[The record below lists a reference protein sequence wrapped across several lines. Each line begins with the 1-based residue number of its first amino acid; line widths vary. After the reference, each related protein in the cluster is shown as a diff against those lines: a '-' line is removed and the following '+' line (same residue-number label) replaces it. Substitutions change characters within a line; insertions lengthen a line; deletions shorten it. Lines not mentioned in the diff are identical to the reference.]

1 MNRHRTAGLVAC
13 GATLIALTFVGLL
26 FQSEDRLDRFLI
38 VAALQSGV
46 YAIAVWL
53 VWKGGLSGGIVA
65 GIVALAIVMR
75 VPVLLAPPY
84 LSADVYR
91 YVWDGRVAA
100 AGFNPYRY
108 APAGPE
114 LAALRDPVIYPQVAS
129 KNAPTIYPPMTEA
142 VFFAVTRVSESV
154 RAMKIAMVIFD
165 LITLMLLARLL
176 ALEGLPTARVL
187 VYAWHPLPV
196 WEFAGSGH
204 VDAVLIACTLAALWA
219 ARRRRVGL
227 AGVFLAAATLTKFYP
242 AILAPALYRRWD
254 WKMPAFFALTIAVA
268 YSPFL
273 SAGSQIL
280 GFLPGYAGQEGFDA
294 AGAGFYLLGLLRRL
308 PALGGLS
315 TRAYEIGAIAALA
328 ALSAGFV
335 LRRDP
340 DRRPYAMAAMAA
352 TVFML
357 LVSPHYPWYFS
368 WLTVFVCFAR
378 SFALLWLTNA
388 CVLLYLITDYV
399 FLPSGQALAIQS
411 MIYGPFAAWAL
422 VDLWY
427 YRRQVKPRS

>member
-1 MNRHRTAGLVAC
+1 VNRHRTAGLVAC
-13 GATLIALTFVGLL
+13 GTTLIGLTFVGLM
-26 FQSEDRLDRFLI
+26 FQSEDRLDCFLI
-38 VAALQSGV
+38 VTALHSGA

-53 VWKGGLSGGIVA
+53 VWKGGLSRGIVA

-91 YVWDGRVAA
+91 YVWDGRVEA

-108 APAGPE
+108 APAGPQ

-154 RAMKIAMVIFD
+154 TAMKIAIVIFD

-219 ARRRRVGL
+219 VRRQRAGL

-242 AILAPALYRRWD
+242 VVLAPALYRRWD
-254 WKMPAFFALTIAVA
+254 WKMPGFFALTIAVA
-268 YSPFL
+268 YLPFL

-280 GFLPGYAGQEGFDA
+280 GFLPGYAGQEGFEA

-308 PALGGLS
+308 PTLDGLS
-315 TRAYEIGAIAALA
+315 TRAYEIGAIAVLA

-340 DRRPYAMAAMAA
+340 DRPLYTMAAMAA
-352 TVFML
+352 ALFML

-399 FLPSGQALAIQS
+399 FLPSGHALAVQS
-411 MIYGPFAAWAL
+411 IIYGPFAAWAL

>member
-1 MNRHRTAGLVAC
+1 MNRLRTAGLVAG
-13 GATLIALTFVGLL
+13 GALLIALTFVGVL

-38 VAALQSGV
+38 VAALQSGA

-53 VWKGGLSGGIVA
+53 VWKSELSRGMLA

-84 LSADVYR
+84 LSTDVYR
-91 YVWDGRVAA
+91 YVWDGRVEA

-114 LAALRDPVIYPQVAS
+114 LAALRDQVIYPQVAS
-129 KNAPTIYPPMTEA
+129 KNAPTIYPPTAEV

-154 RAMKIAMVIFD
+154 TAMKIAMASFD
-165 LITLMLLARLL
+165 LITLILLARLL
-176 ALEGLPTARVL
+176 ALEGLPMARVL
-187 VYAWHPLPV
+187 VYAWHPLPI

-219 ARRRRVGL
+219 VRQRRAGL
-227 AGVFLAAATLTKFYP
+227 AGIFLAAATLTKFYP
-242 AILAPALYRRWD
+242 AVLAPALYRRWD
-254 WKMPAFFALTIAVA
+254 WKMPALFVLTVAVA
-268 YSPFL
+268 YLPFL
-273 SAGSQIL
+273 SAGSHIL

-294 AGAGFYLLGLLRRL
+294 VGAGFYLLGLLRRM
-308 PALGGLS
+308 PALEGLS
-315 TRAYEIGAIAALA
+315 TRAYEIGAIATLA
-328 ALSAGFV
+328 ALSASFV
-335 LRRDP
+335 LPRDP
-340 DRRPYAMAAMAA
+340 DRPPYAMAAMAA
-352 TVFML
+352 AVFML

-368 WLTVFVCFAR
+368 WLIVFVCFAR

-388 CVLLYLITDYV
+388 CALLYLITDYV
-399 FLPSGQALAIQS
+399 FLPSGQTLAIQS

>member
-1 MNRHRTAGLVAC
+1 VNRHRTAGLVAC
-13 GATLIALTFVGLL
+13 GATLIALTFDGLL

-53 VWKGGLSGGIVA
+53 AWKGGLSRGIVT

-91 YVWDGRVAA
+91 YVWDGRVEA

-142 VFFAVTRVSESV
+142 VFFVVTRVSESV
-154 RAMKIAMVIFD
+154 TAMKTAMAIFD
-165 LITLMLLARLL
+165 LITFMLLARLL

-187 VYAWHPLPV
+187 VYAWHPLPI

-219 ARRRRVGL
+219 VRRRRAGL
-227 AGVFLAAATLTKFYP
+227 AGVFLAVATLTKLYP
-242 AILAPALYRRWD
+242 AVLAPALYRRWD
-254 WKMPAFFALTIAVA
+254 WKMPTFFALTIAVA
-268 YSPFL
+268 YLPFL

-294 AGAGFYLLGLLRRL
+294 AGAGFYLLELLRRL
-308 PALGGLS
+308 PVLDGLS
-315 TRAYEIGAIAALA
+315 TRVYEIGAIAALA

-340 DRRPYAMAAMAA
+340 DRPPYAMAAMAA
-352 TVFML
+352 AVFTL

-378 SFALLWLTNA
+378 SFALQWLTNA